1 MRKLVV
7 LLLLMTTAFASCETY
22 VYSAT
27 TDFSSPDTYPDCF
40 GAAGRYKE
48 AALCYSSEAN
58 ANNANMYYKKAAE
71 YYLKGIAYVGPSGD
85 YPLRAPS
92 YEYAGDM
99 EAQIGDK
106 ALAANYYDLAASEY
120 LKVEDLAGVNAVNAK
135 KDALTVAPIK
145 EEPQTGFAI
154 TSENLALGVIV
165 VIVALVLF
173 FYIRR
178 PPGVEEAPVE
188 VESTPIFRTEEPRLE
203 PERDAKQNAKDKMR
217 DKIRKKYGLE

>member
-7 LLLLMTTAFASCETY
+7 LLLVMSTAFATCEAY

-27 TDFSSPDTYPDCF
+27 HDFSSPDTYPDCF
-40 GAAGRYKE
+40 GVAGRYKE
-48 AALCYSSEAN
+48 AALCYSGEVNVNYAN
-58 ANNANMYYKKAAE
+58 LYYKKAAE
-71 YYLKGIAYVGPSGD
+71 YYLKGIGYVGSAGD

-99 EAQIGDK
+99 EAQLGDK
-106 ALAANYYDLAASEY
+106 VLAAGYYDQAASEY
-120 LKVEDLAGVNAVNAK
+120 LKVEDLAGVNKVNAK
-135 KDALTVAPIK
+135 KDALTTVPIK

-154 TSENLALGVIV
+154 TGENLALGIMV
-165 VIVALVLF
+165 VIVAVVLF

-178 PPGVEEAPVE
+178 PSRVEEAPVE
-188 VESTPIFRTEEPRLE
+188 VKSTPIFRVEEPRSE
-203 PERDAKQNAKDKMR
+203 PLPDAKQNAKDKMR

>member
-7 LLLLMTTAFASCETY
+7 LLLMMTTALASCETY

-27 TDFSSPDTYPDCF
+27 TDFANPGTYPDCF
-40 GAAGRYKE
+40 GVAGRYKE
-48 AALCYSSEAN
+48 AALCYSAEAN
-58 ANNANMYYKKAAE
+58 VNYADMYYKKAAE
-71 YYLKGIAYVGPSGD
+71 YYLKGIAYVGVSGD

-99 EAQIGDK
+99 EAQLGDK
-106 ALAANYYDLAASEY
+106 ALAASYYDQAASEY

-135 KDALTVAPIK
+135 KDALTAVPIK

-154 TSENLALGVIV
+154 TGENLALGLIV
-165 VIVALVLF
+165 VIVAIVLF
-173 FYIRR
+173 FYVKR
-178 PPGVEEAPVE
+178 PSRVEEAPVE
-188 VESTPIFRTEEPRLE
+188 VESTPIFRVDEPRAE
-203 PERDAKQNAKDKMR
+203 PKPDAKQNAKDKMR